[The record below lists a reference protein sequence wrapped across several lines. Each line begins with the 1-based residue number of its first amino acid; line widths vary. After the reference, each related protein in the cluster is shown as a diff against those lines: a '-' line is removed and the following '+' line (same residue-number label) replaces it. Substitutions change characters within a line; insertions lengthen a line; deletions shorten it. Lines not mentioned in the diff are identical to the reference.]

1 MPESKKLWLS
11 SPDKI
16 RILAFGDSL
25 TEGYTDW
32 ITRHPYGNA
41 LKTELSNIL
50 PEHSV
55 SVDIN
60 GKSGDRVCS
69 SLSGEFFE
77 RLESSIPISSASEP
91 FLDDVLESS
100 ARPVTPQPPTYDLV
114 IILGGTNDLAFK
126 SRDPDGPAHIFKA
139 LEECYNHVLGSG
151 SSLLCLTVPER
162 NIDTQ
167 VSALAKIA
175 KSARV
180 TLNDLIIEFAEN
192 HRSDDEKGQSSVF
205 LLDLAREV
213 PFTCD
218 DLDSDEQDDVRLW
231 STDGL
236 HMTAEG
242 YDHVGEKLA
251 VFIHDLVVSERRS
264 SSME

>member
-1 MPESKKLWLS
+1 MPKSKKIWLS
-11 SPDKI
+11 NPKKI

-50 PEHSV
+50 PEYRV
-55 SVDIN
+55 TVDIN

-77 RLESSIPISSASEP
+77 RLESSIPISSTSKS
-91 FLDDVLESS
+91 FFDDVSGSS
-100 ARPVTPQPPTYDLV
+100 ARPVTPQPSTYDLV

-126 SRDPDGPAHIFKA
+126 SRDPDGPARIFQA
-139 LEECYNHVLGSG
+139 LEECYNHVLDSG

-167 VSALAKIA
+167 VSAVAKIA
-175 KSARV
+175 KAARV
-180 TLNDLIIEFAEN
+180 TLNNLIIEFVEN
-192 HRSDDEKGQSSVF
+192 HQPGGEEGQSSVF

-218 DLDSDEQDDVRLW
+218 DTDKDGDDDVRLW

-251 VFIHDLVVSERRS
+251 VFIHDLVVSE
-264 SSME
+264 